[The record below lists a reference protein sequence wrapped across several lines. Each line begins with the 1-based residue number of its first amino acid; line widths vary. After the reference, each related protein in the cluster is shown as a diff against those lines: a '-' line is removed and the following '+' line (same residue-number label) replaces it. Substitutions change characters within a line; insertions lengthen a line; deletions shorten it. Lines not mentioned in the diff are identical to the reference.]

1 MVAIHNLINT
11 ILSLL
16 VFAVFAWA
24 ILSWLIAFGIVDMRN
39 RFVFTVNDVLNR
51 LMSPMVAPIRRFMPN
66 LGGVDISPLV
76 LILLVY
82 FVKDLWNGPTMRGI
96 FY

>member
-1 MVAIHNLINT
+1 MMAIHNLINT

-24 ILSWLIAFGIVDMRN
+24 ILSWLIAFGVVDMKN
-39 RFVFTVNDVLNR
+39 RFVFTVSDVLNR
-51 LMSPMVAPIRRFMPN
+51 LISPMVAPIRRFMPN

-82 FVKDLWNGPTMRGI
+82 FAKDFWNGPTVRGI
-96 FY
+96 FS

>member
-24 ILSWLIAFGIVDMRN
+24 ILSWLIAFGVVDMRN

>member
-24 ILSWLIAFGIVDMRN
+24 ILSWLIAFGVVDMRN

-51 LMSPMVAPIRRFMPN
+51 LMGPMVAPLRRVMPN

-82 FVKDLWNGPTMRGI
+82 FAKDLWNGPTMRGI

>member
-24 ILSWLIAFGIVDMRN
+24 ILSWLIAFGVVDMRN

-51 LMSPMVAPIRRFMPN
+51 LMGPMVAPIRSFMPN

-82 FVKDLWNGPTMRGI
+82 FAKDLWNGPTMRGI

>member
-1 MVAIHNLINT
+1 MAIHNLINT

-24 ILSWLIAFGIVDMRN
+24 ILSWLIAFGVVDMKN
-39 RFVFTVNDVLNR
+39 RFVFTVSDVLNR
-51 LMSPMVAPIRRFMPN
+51 LISPMVAPIRRFMPN

-82 FVKDLWNGPTMRGI
+82 FAKDLWNGPTVRGI

>member
-24 ILSWLIAFGIVDMRN
+24 ILSWLIAFGVVDMRN

-82 FVKDLWNGPTMRGI
+82 FAKDLWNGPTMRGI

>member
-24 ILSWLIAFGIVDMRN
+24 ILGWLIAFGVVDMRN
-39 RFVFTVNDVLNR
+39 RFVFTINDVLNR
-51 LMSPMVAPIRRFMPN
+51 LMGPMVAPIRRFMPN

-82 FVKDLWNGPTMRGI
+82 FAKDLWNGPTMRGI

>member
-1 MVAIHNLINT
+1 MIAIHNLINT

-16 VFAVFAWA
+16 VFAVFVWA
-24 ILSWLIAFGIVDMRN
+24 ILSWLVAFGIVDMRN

-51 LMSPMVAPIRRFMPN
+51 LISPMVAPIRRFIPN

-82 FVKDLWNGPTMRGI
+82 FAKDLWNGPTMRGI

>member
-24 ILSWLIAFGIVDMRN
+24 ILSWLIAFGVVDMRN
-39 RFVFTVNDVLNR
+39 RFVFTVNDILNR
-51 LMSPMVAPIRRFMPN
+51 LMGPMVAPIRRFMPN

-82 FVKDLWNGPTMRGI
+82 FAKDLWNGPTMRGI

>member
-24 ILSWLIAFGIVDMRN
+24 ILSWLIAFGVVDMRN

-51 LMSPMVAPIRRFMPN
+51 LMGPMVAPIRRFMPN

-82 FVKDLWNGPTMRGI
+82 FAKDLWNGPTMRGI

>member
-1 MVAIHNLINT
+1 MMAIHNLINT

-24 ILSWLIAFGIVDMRN
+24 ILSWLIAFGVVDMKN
-39 RFVFTVNDVLNR
+39 RFVFTVSDVLNR
-51 LMSPMVAPIRRFMPN
+51 LISPMVAPIRRFMPN

-82 FVKDLWNGPTMRGI
+82 FAKDLWNGPTVRGI

>member
-1 MVAIHNLINT
+1 MIAIHNLINT

-24 ILSWLIAFGIVDMRN
+24 ILSWLIAVGVVDMRN

-51 LMSPMVAPIRRFMPN
+51 LMGPMVAPIRRFMPN

-82 FVKDLWNGPTMRGI
+82 FAKDLWNGPTMRGI

>member
-1 MVAIHNLINT
+1 MVALFNLVNSV
-11 ILSLL
+11 LSLL

-24 ILSWLIAFGIVDMRN
+24 ILGWLIAFGIVPMSN
-39 RFVFTVNDVLNR
+39 RFVFTINDALNR
-51 LMSPMVAPIRRFMPN
+51 LISPMVAPIRRFMPN

-82 FVKDLWNGPTMRGI
+82 FAKDLWKGPTVRGI
-96 FY
+96 FF

>member
-1 MVAIHNLINT
+1 MIAIFNLINS

-24 ILSWLIAFGIVDMRN
+24 ILSWLIAFGVVDMSN
-39 RFVFTVNDVLNR
+39 RFVFTVSDVLNR
-51 LMSPMVAPIRRFMPN
+51 LINPMVAPIRRFIPN

-82 FVKDLWNGPTMRGI
+82 FAKDLWNGPTMRGI
-96 FY
+96 FF

>member
-1 MVAIHNLINT
+1 MIAIHNLVSS
-11 ILSLL
+11 ILSLV

-24 ILSWLIAFGIVDMRN
+24 ILSWLIAFGIVDMGN
-39 RFVFTVNDVLNR
+39 RFVSTISDVLNR
-51 LMSPMVAPIRRFMPN
+51 LINPMVAPIRRFMPN

-82 FVKDLWNGPTMRGI
+82 FARDLWNGPTVRGI
-96 FY
+96 FF